1 MSLAALIA
9 ATFAASIQTASPP
22 IGQRTAA
29 PRQMLQGLA
38 AGLSEEEAAIAA
50 AQVRPLGTMDNP
62 VRVGGPEG
70 EQAYLARLRCG
81 DGSAPRIGQPSSM
94 GPGAFGSL
102 VDGYALDC
110 GSSAPGRFTIV
121 MDKYHDEHREDRAPA
136 GFTILPRAAE

>member
-1 MSLAALIA
+1 MSFAALIA
-9 ATFAASIQTASPP
+9 AALLASAQTPMPP

-29 PRQMLQGLA
+29 PQQMLQGLA

-50 AQVRPLGTMDNP
+50 AQSRPLGTMENP

-81 DGSAPRIGQPSSM
+81 DGSTPSIGQPEAM
-94 GPGAFGSL
+94 GAGAFGSL
-102 VDGYALDC
+102 VDGYPLDC
-110 GSSAPGRFTIV
+110 GQAAPGRFTLV

-136 GFTILPRAAE
+136 GFNILPRASQ

>member
-9 ATFAASIQTASPP
+9 AALAASTQTASPP
-22 IGQRTAA
+22 LGQRTTA
-29 PRQMLQGLA
+29 PQQMLQGLA
-38 AGLSEEEAAIAA
+38 AGLSEEEAIIAA
-50 AQVRPLGTMDNP
+50 AQSRPLGTMDNP

-81 DGSAPRIGQPSSM
+81 DGSAPRIGQPESM

-110 GSSAPGRFTIV
+110 GSAAPGRFTVV

-136 GFTILPRAAE
+136 GFTILPRPAG